1 MNIERV
7 ITWRERLKSP
17 LTWHYVGFAVLL
29 AVAIGLAVRV
39 GLDWA
44 AIDSHA
50 SDVLAEK
57 QLQLRQLDIKTVPLR
72 GLDKRVEAS
81 RDQKTEFMQK
91 RISPDYSS
99 ISDRV
104 LALGVASGVRLTRL
118 EYSQG
123 LPGTELTEIQMD
135 AGITGQYPQIMKFI
149 NSLER
154 NQIFFLIRAMSLTGE
169 QGGMVSLR
177 LQLSTWLRPADVPA
191 GLPAAGSGTTPVQQP
206 AAAQQPAAKE
216 GE

>member
-1 MNIERV
+1 MSDERV
-7 ITWRERLKSP
+7 ITWRERLTAP
-17 LTWHYVGFAVLL
+17 LTWHYVGVTVLL
-29 AVAIGLAVRV
+29 ATAIGLAVRV
-39 GLDWA
+39 GFDWA

-50 SDVLAEK
+50 SDVLLEK
-57 QLQLRQLDIKTVPLR
+57 QVQLRALDIKTAPLR
-72 GLDKRVEAS
+72 GLDKRVDAS
-81 RDQKTEFMQK
+81 RAEKDEFMEK

-99 ISDRV
+99 ISARV
-104 LALGVASGVRLTRL
+104 VSLGVASGVRLTRL

-123 LPGTELTEIQMD
+123 APGTELTEIQMD

-154 NQIFFLIRAMSLTGE
+154 DKIFFLIRAMSLTGE

-177 LQLSTWLRPADVPA
+177 LRLSTWLRPADVPS
-191 GLPAAGSGTTPVQQP
+191 GLPAATAP
-206 AAAQQPAAKE
+206 AAAQEQPAAKE

>member
-1 MNIERV
+1 MSDERKT
-7 ITWRERLKSP
+7 TWRERLTSP
-17 LTWHYVGFAVLL
+17 LTWHYVGFVVLL
-29 AVAIGLAVRV
+29 VVAIGLAVRV

-44 AIDSHA
+44 AIDTHA

-57 QLQLRQLDIKTVPLR
+57 QVQMRALDIKTAPLR
-72 GLDKRVEAS
+72 GLDKRVEDS
-81 RDQKTEFMQK
+81 RAQKTEFMEK
-91 RISPDYSS
+91 RISPNYSS

-123 LPGTELTEIQMD
+123 KPGSDLTEIQMD

-154 NQIFFLIRAMSLTGE
+154 DQIFFLIRTMSLTGQ
-169 QGGMVSLR
+169 QGGIVSLR
-177 LQLSTWLRPADVPA
+177 LQMSTWLRPADVPA
-191 GLPAAGSGTTPVQQP
+191 GLPAAGSGTTTVQQP
-206 AAAQQPAAKE
+206 AATE

>member
-1 MNIERV
+1 MTEERKS
-7 ITWRERLKSP
+7 TWRERLAAP

-29 AVAIGLAVRV
+29 ALTIGLAVRV

-44 AIDSHA
+44 AIDTHS

-57 QLQLRQLDIKTVPLR
+57 QVQLRALDIKTAPLR
-72 GLDKRVEAS
+72 GLDKRVETS
-81 RDQKTEFMQK
+81 RMQMSDFMEK
-91 RISPDYSS
+91 RISPNYSS

-104 LALGVASGVRLTRL
+104 VSLGVKSGVRLTRL

-123 LPGTELTEIQMD
+123 APGTELTEIQMD

-154 NQIFFLIRAMSLTGE
+154 DQIFFLIRSMSLTGQ

-177 LQLSTWLRPADVPA
+177 LQLSTWLRPEDIPPGTPLA
-191 GLPAAGSGTTPVQQP
+191 PAAGTGSTATQ
-206 AAAQQPAAKE
+206 ATAAKE

>member
-1 MNIERV
+1 MSERV
-7 ITWRERLKSP
+7 YTWRERLTSP

-29 AVAIGLAVRV
+29 LVAIGLAVRV
-39 GLDWA
+39 GFDWA

-57 QLQLRQLDIKTVPLR
+57 QVQLRALDIKTTPLR
-72 GLDKRVEAS
+72 GLDKRVDAS
-81 RDQKTEFMQK
+81 RVQKTDFVDK
-91 RISPDYSS
+91 RIASNYSS

-104 LALGVASGVRLTRL
+104 LSLGVASGVRLTRL
-118 EYSQG
+118 EY
-123 LPGTELTEIQMD
+123 LPGPAGTDLTEIQMD

-154 NQIFFLIRAMSLTGE
+154 DKIFFLIRAMSLTGQ
-169 QGGMVSLR
+169 QGGLVSLR
-177 LQLSTWLRPADVPA
+177 LQLSTWLRPADVPPT
-191 GLPAAGSGTTPVQQP
+191 PAAAAP
-206 AAAQQPAAKE
+206 ATVPAQQPAGKE

>member
-1 MNIERV
+1 MNSER
-7 ITWRERLKSP
+7 INAWRERLAAP
-17 LTWHYVGFAVLL
+17 LTWHYAGFAVLL

-39 GLDWA
+39 GVDWA
-44 AIDSHA
+44 AIDTHA
-50 SDVLAEK
+50 SDALAEK
-57 QLQLRQLDIKTVPLR
+57 QVQLRALDIKTAPLR
-72 GLDKRVEAS
+72 GLDKRVDAS
-81 RDQKTEFMQK
+81 REAAAAFIGK

-99 ISDRV
+99 ISNRV

-123 LPGTELTEIQMD
+123 APGTELTEIQMD
-135 AGITGQYPQIMKFI
+135 AGITGQYPQIVKFI

-154 NQIFFLIRAMSLTGE
+154 DQIFFLVRAMSLTGQ

-191 GLPAAGSGTTPVQQP
+191 GLPAAGSGTTP
-206 AAAQQPAAKE
+206 AQQPADRE

>member
-1 MNIERV
+1 MNSERMNA
-7 ITWRERLKSP
+7 WRERLAAP
-17 LTWHYVGFAVLL
+17 ITWHYAGFAVLL

-44 AIDSHA
+44 AIDTHA
-50 SDVLAEK
+50 SDALAEK
-57 QLQLRQLDIKTVPLR
+57 QVQLRALDIKTAPLR
-72 GLDKRVEAS
+72 GLDKRVDAS
-81 RDQKTEFMQK
+81 REAAAAFIEK

-123 LPGTELTEIQMD
+123 APGSELTEIQMD

-154 NQIFFLIRAMSLTGE
+154 DQIFFLVRAMSLTGQ

-191 GLPAAGSGTTPVQQP
+191 GLPAAGSGTTP
-206 AAAQQPAAKE
+206 AQQPADRE

>member
-1 MNIERV
+1 MSERV
-7 ITWRERLKSP
+7 YTWRERLTSA
-17 LTWHYVGFAVLL
+17 LTWHYVGFTVLL
-29 AVAIGLAVRV
+29 VVAIGLAVRV

-57 QLQLRQLDIKTVPLR
+57 QVQLRALDIKTAPLR

-81 RDQKTEFMQK
+81 RTQKTEFMEK

-99 ISDRV
+99 ISNRV
-104 LALGVASGVRLTRL
+104 LSLGVTSGVRLTRL

-154 NQIFFLIRAMSLTGE
+154 DQIFFLIRAMSLTGQ

-191 GLPAAGSGTTPVQQP
+191 GLPAAGSKAMPVEEP
-206 AAAQQPAAKE
+206 ATKE

>member
-1 MNIERV
+1 MSDERKT
-7 ITWRERLKSP
+7 TWRERLTSA
-17 LTWHYVGFAVLL
+17 LTWHYVGFVFLL
-29 AVAIGLAVRV
+29 VVTIGLAVRV

-44 AIDSHA
+44 AIDTHS

-57 QLQLRQLDIKTVPLR
+57 QVQLRALDIKTAPLR
-72 GLDKRVEAS
+72 GLDKRVEYS
-81 RDQKTEFMQK
+81 RAQKTEFMEK
-91 RISPDYSS
+91 RISPTYSS

-104 LALGVASGVRLTRL
+104 LRLGVDSGVRLTRL

-123 LPGTELTEIQMD
+123 KPGPDLTEIQMD

-154 NQIFFLIRAMSLTGE
+154 DQIFFLIRTMSLTGQ
-169 QGGMVSLR
+169 QGGIVSLR
-177 LQLSTWLRPADVPA
+177 LQLSTYLRPADVP
-191 GLPAAGSGTTPVQQP
+191 GWMPAAGSETTP
-206 AAAQQPAAKE
+206 AQTPIARE

>member
-1 MNIERV
+1 MSERGY
-7 ITWRERLKSP
+7 TWRERLTSA
-17 LTWHYVGFAVLL
+17 LTWHYVGFTVLL
-29 AVAIGLAVRV
+29 VVAIGLAVRV

-44 AIDSHA
+44 AIDTHA
-50 SDVLAEK
+50 SDVSTEK
-57 QLQLRQLDIKTVPLR
+57 QLQLRALDIKTAPLR

-81 RDQKTEFMQK
+81 RAEKTEFMEK
-91 RISPDYSS
+91 RIPPDYSS
-99 ISDRV
+99 VSDRM

-118 EYSQG
+118 EYAQG
-123 LPGTELTEIQMD
+123 QPGTELTEIQMD

-154 NQIFFLIRAMSLTGE
+154 DQIFFLIRAMSLTGQ

-177 LQLSTWLRPADVPA
+177 LQLSTWLRPEDVP
-191 GLPAAGSGTTPVQQP
+191 PAPPSVESGTTP
-206 AAAQQPAAKE
+206 AQQPVARE

>member
-1 MNIERV
+1 MTGERTT
-7 ITWRERLKSP
+7 TWRERLAAP

-29 AVAIGLAVRV
+29 VVAVGLAVRV

-44 AIDSHA
+44 AIDTHA
-50 SDVLAEK
+50 SDALAEK
-57 QLQLRQLDIKTVPLR
+57 QVQLRALDIKTAPLR
-72 GLDKRVEAS
+72 GLDKRVDAS
-81 RDQKTEFMQK
+81 RAEKSEFIER
-91 RISPDYSS
+91 RISPDYST
-99 ISDRV
+99 ISDRIV
-104 LALGVASGVRLTRL
+104 ALGVGSGVRLTRL

-123 LPGTELTEIQMD
+123 APGTELTEIQMD

-154 NQIFFLIRAMSLTGE
+154 DKIFFLIRTMSLTGQ

-177 LQLSTWLRPADVPA
+177 LQLSTWLRPEDVPPGTPVAPGAGTGTADVPA
-191 GLPAAGSGTTPVQQP
+191 PAAR
-206 AAAQQPAAKE
+206 E

>member
-1 MNIERV
+1 MSERV
-7 ITWRERLKSP
+7 YTWRERLSSA
-17 LTWHYVGFAVLL
+17 LTWHYVGFVVLL
-29 AVAIGLAVRV
+29 LLAIGLAARV

-57 QLQLRQLDIKTVPLR
+57 QVQLRALDIKTSPLR

-81 RDQKTEFMQK
+81 REQKTAFMEK

-123 LPGTELTEIQMD
+123 APGTDLTEIQMD

-154 NQIFFLIRAMSLTGE
+154 DQIFFLIRAMSLTGQ

-191 GLPAAGSGTTPVQQP
+191 GLPAAASGTTP
-206 AAAQQPAAKE
+206 AQQPAAKE

>member
-1 MNIERV
+1 MSDERKT
-7 ITWRERLKSP
+7 TWRERLSSA

-29 AVAIGLAVRV
+29 VVAIGLAVRV

-44 AIDSHA
+44 AIDTRA

-57 QLQLRQLDIKTVPLR
+57 QVQLRALDIKTAPLR
-72 GLDKRVEAS
+72 GLDKRVDAS
-81 RDQKTEFMQK
+81 RTQKSEFMEK
-91 RISPDYSS
+91 RISPNYSS

-104 LALGVASGVRLTRL
+104 LRLGVDSGVRLTRL

-123 LPGTELTEIQMD
+123 KPGTDLTEIQMD

-154 NQIFFLIRAMSLTGE
+154 DQIFFLIRTMSLTGQ
-169 QGGMVSLR
+169 QGGIVSLR
-177 LQLSTWLRPADVPA
+177 LQMSTYLRPADVP
-191 GLPAAGSGTTPVQQP
+191 GWLPPAGSESTP
-206 AAAQQPAAKE
+206 AQQPAAKE

>member
-1 MNIERV
+1 MSERV
-7 ITWRERLKSP
+7 YTWRERLTSA
-17 LTWHYVGFAVLL
+17 LTWHYVGFALL
-29 AVAIGLAVRV
+29 LIVAIGLAVRV

-57 QLQLRQLDIKTVPLR
+57 QVQLRALDIKTAPLR
-72 GLDKRVEAS
+72 GLDKRVDAS
-81 RDQKTEFMQK
+81 REQKTQFIEK
-91 RISPDYSS
+91 RIASNYSS

-118 EYSQG
+118 EYSPRT
-123 LPGTELTEIQMD
+123 PGTDLTEIQMD
-135 AGITGQYPQIMKFI
+135 AGITGQYPQIMKFV

-154 NQIFFLIRAMSLTGE
+154 DQIFFLIRAMSLTGQ

-177 LQLSTWLRPADVPA
+177 LQLSTWLRPEDVPPA
-191 GLPAAGSGTTPVQQP
+191 PPMAPASGLGTTP
-206 AAAQQPAAKE
+206 AQQPAARE

>member
-1 MNIERV
+1 MSDERKT
-7 ITWRERLKSP
+7 TWRERFTSP
-17 LTWHYVGFAVLL
+17 LTWHYVGFVVLL
-29 AVAIGLAVRV
+29 VVAIGLAVRV

-44 AIDSHA
+44 AIDTHA

-57 QLQLRQLDIKTVPLR
+57 QVQMRALDIKTAPLR

-81 RDQKTEFMQK
+81 RAQKTEFMEK
-91 RISPDYSS
+91 RISPNYSS

-123 LPGTELTEIQMD
+123 KPGSDLTEIQMD

-154 NQIFFLIRAMSLTGE
+154 NQIFFLIRAMSLSGQ
-169 QGGMVSLR
+169 QGGIVSLR

-191 GLPAAGSGTTPVQQP
+191 GLPAAGSGTTTVQQP
-206 AAAQQPAAKE
+206 AARE

>member
-1 MNIERV
+1 MNGERMS
-7 ITWRERLKSP
+7 TWRERLAAP

-29 AVAIGLAVRV
+29 AAAIGLAVRL
-39 GLDWA
+39 GMDWA
-44 AIDSHA
+44 AIDTHA

-57 QLQLRQLDIKTVPLR
+57 QVQLKALDIKTAPLR
-72 GLDKRVEAS
+72 GLDKRVDGS
-81 RDQKTEFMQK
+81 RAAAAAFMEK

-104 LALGVASGVRLTRL
+104 LGLGVNSGVRLTRL

-123 LPGTELTEIQMD
+123 APGTELTEIQMD

-154 NQIFFLIRAMSLTGE
+154 DQIFFLVRAMSLTGQ

-177 LQLSTWLRPADVPA
+177 LKLSTWLRPADVP
-191 GLPAAGSGTTPVQQP
+191 GWMPAAGSETTP
-206 AAAQQPAAKE
+206 AQQPAAGE

>member
-1 MNIERV
+1 MSDERKT
-7 ITWRERLKSP
+7 TWRERFTSP
-17 LTWHYVGFAVLL
+17 LTWHYVGFVVLL
-29 AVAIGLAVRV
+29 VVAIGLAVRV

-44 AIDSHA
+44 AIDTHA

-57 QLQLRQLDIKTVPLR
+57 QVQMRALDIKTAPLR

-81 RDQKTEFMQK
+81 RAQKTEFMEK
-91 RISPDYSS
+91 RISPNYSS

-123 LPGTELTEIQMD
+123 KPGSDLTEIQMD

-154 NQIFFLIRAMSLTGE
+154 NQIFFLIRAMSLSGQ
-169 QGGMVSLR
+169 QGGIVSLR

-191 GLPAAGSGTTPVQQP
+191 GLPASGSGTTTVQQP
-206 AAAQQPAAKE
+206 AARE